1 MSEHDKDAQRAT
13 GDERFADHRS
23 FRASLVQL
31 LRRQLFGPSIG
42 DGDVDLVELLTVSP
56 LQLYATGVL
65 FPQRLVQNLLEG
77 GLEPMGGDETDPVE
91 GDLTQIEVKEG
102 KRVSGGAADGGESS
116 EEREPLNLANDFSPS
131 ACGFRHH

>member
-1 MSEHDKDAQRAT
+1 MSEHDKGTLRAT
-13 GDERFADHRS
+13 ADERFASHRS

-42 DGDVDLVELLTVSP
+42 DGDGDLVELLTVSP

-77 GLEPMGGDETDPVE
+77 GRSQRAAMRPTRLKVTLHRSRSRRARELRAEVRTAGRVPKSANRLISRTSSAHRLVE
-91 GDLTQIEVKEG
+91 SRCD
-102 KRVSGGAADGGESS
+102 
-116 EEREPLNLANDFSPS
+116 
-131 ACGFRHH
+131 